1 VGLARPALGSLFL
14 VGALALA
21 GCGGG
26 GSTTTVA
33 STATASHPY
42 PASLETH
49 YMSNCQ
55 RTAQA
60 ASHSSRDFSSAC
72 RCALDYIEA
81 HENVRE
87 FISDTAGFA
96 RSLRYPP
103 IWRQAVLSCRDR
115 IPAA

>member
-1 VGLARPALGSLFL
+1 VIALL
-14 VGALALA
+14 VGSVALL

-26 GSTTTVA
+26 STS
-33 STATASHPY
+33 STAVRNPY

-49 YMSNCQ
+49 YMSNCE

-103 IWRQAVLSCRDR
+103 VWRRAVLACRDR